1 MPKVTW
7 LRHGGGGAGT
17 RLFSHSHDRVITN
30 VAQSHSEMPACSPC
44 WWCLRLQRQ
53 MVMGIDGDR
62 FRRESTPVTVTLG
75 FFGKGIKG
83 SALGGQDFLPVGL
96 VQRSL
101 KQWVSAFGGP
111 ASIHP
116 NCIQTL
122 GDPSNFPPHTRL
134 RNGHQTQS
142 PAQVRAGALRT
153 RFG

>member
-1 MPKVTW
+1 
-7 LRHGGGGAGT
+7 
-17 RLFSHSHDRVITN
+17 
-30 VAQSHSEMPACSPC
+30 
-44 WWCLRLQRQ
+44 

-101 KQWVSAFGGP
+101 KQWLTAFGGP
-111 ASIHP
+111 ASV
-116 NCIQTL
+116 QTL
-122 GDPSNFPPHTRL
+122 GDPSNFPPHARL
-134 RNGHQTQS
+134 RNGHQTQR